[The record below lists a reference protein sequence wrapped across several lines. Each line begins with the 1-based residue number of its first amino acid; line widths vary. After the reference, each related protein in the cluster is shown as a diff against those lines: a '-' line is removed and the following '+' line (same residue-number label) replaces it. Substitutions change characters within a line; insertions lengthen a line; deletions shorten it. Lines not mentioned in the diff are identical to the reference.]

1 MLLLPWK
8 GFANFAISVV
18 VTIGSFAFRV
28 SRIYIKLFDDERVLA
43 IPKFIAVDK
52 FGLSFWIEIN

>member
-1 MLLLPWK
+1 MAVLRSES
-8 GFANFAISVV
+8 AEY
-18 VTIGSFAFRV
+18 T
-28 SRIYIKLFDDERVLA
+28 IKLFDDERVLA